1 MELIWSQVV
10 THVIGFVL
18 AVLILRRFAWGPILR
33 LLEERRAKI
42 VDEFDRIEA
51 EKKGAAAIRAE
62 YEAQLRG
69 IEAQARAR
77 IQEAVQEGQ
86 KVGAE
91 IKEQARQEAHQQLVR
106 ARDEVARE
114 RDKAQ
119 VTLRNDVVEM
129 VITASEHLIRE
140 RLDDAMHRKLMTE
153 FITSLDT
160 VQAGAAGAR
169 RFGTD
174 DKAGPQAG
182 SSGPGPSAAPPERK
196 GGGR

>member
-42 VDEFDRIEA
+42 VDEFDRIEV

-77 IQEAVQEGQ
+77 IQEGVQEGQ

-153 FITSLDT
+153 FIASLDT
-160 VQAGAAGAR
+160 VQAGAAGAS
-169 RFGTD
+169 RFGTGG
-174 DKAGPQAG
+174 KTRPQAG
-182 SSGPGPSAAPPERK
+182 GPGPGPSAAPPERK